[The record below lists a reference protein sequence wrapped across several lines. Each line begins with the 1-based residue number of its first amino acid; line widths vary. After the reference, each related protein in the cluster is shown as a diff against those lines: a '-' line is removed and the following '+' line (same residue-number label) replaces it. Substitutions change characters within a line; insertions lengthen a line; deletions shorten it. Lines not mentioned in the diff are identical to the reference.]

1 MTVDMNWQ
9 TKDWEVQD
17 LFSPASP
24 INEASM
30 IAGRRPQIDR
40 LTEAV
45 FERGRHAV
53 LYGERGVGKTSVANT
68 FHMMF
73 SSGMK
78 SIVSIR
84 KAAFPT
90 DNFSS
95 LWRRVFAELE
105 NDGARISERYAGEI
119 TPDDVV
125 RELNGFGL
133 NTLPIIILDEFDK
146 FTDEPGKRLMSH
158 TIKSISDDRASI
170 ATVVLVGVAEDINL
184 LVEEHGSISRNL
196 TEIKMPR
203 MSKAE
208 MEEVIDQR
216 YPKVGMELAPDARKS
231 IINLARGLPEYV
243 HFLGR
248 DAARSALRDHR
259 LLVNNEDVRHAIEKM
274 METSDQTSEEAY
286 ETAVASNKTHNL
298 YKHVLLGCA
307 MADADDL
314 GRFRP
319 SDVLPELTNI
329 LGREIKIANF
339 FPHIEAFCA
348 PERGCILEK
357 KGTTQAFKYRFKEP
371 KMQPYVLMKSV
382 AKGLIPPERILSQ

>member
-1 MTVDMNWQ
+1 
-9 TKDWEVQD
+9 
-17 LFSPASP
+17 
-24 INEASM
+24 
-30 IAGRRPQIDR
+30 
-40 LTEAV
+40 
-45 FERGRHAV
+45 
-53 LYGERGVGKTSVANT
+53 
-68 FHMMF
+68 
-73 SSGMK
+73 
-78 SIVSIR
+78 
-84 KAAFPT
+84 
-90 DNFSS
+90 
-95 LWRRVFAELE
+95 
-105 NDGARISERYAGEI
+105 
-119 TPDDVV
+119 
-125 RELNGFGL
+125 
-133 NTLPIIILDEFDK
+133 
-146 FTDEPGKRLMSH
+146 
-158 TIKSISDDRASI
+158 
-170 ATVVLVGVAEDINL
+170 
-184 LVEEHGSISRNL
+184 
-196 TEIKMPR
+196 